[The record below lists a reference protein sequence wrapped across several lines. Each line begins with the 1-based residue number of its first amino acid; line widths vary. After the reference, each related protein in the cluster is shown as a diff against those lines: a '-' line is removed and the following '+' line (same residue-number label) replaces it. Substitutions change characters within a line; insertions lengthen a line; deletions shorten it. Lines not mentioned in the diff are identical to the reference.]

1 MSESRGATQNC
12 VERGVPVDAGAR
24 RMKIAAM
31 VLLGLGISFY
41 LMFALGEAASGE
53 AGAAAHLLP
62 ALLLGA
68 LMYAAWK
75 RPLAAGIILLIL
87 SVPLGLLYA
96 YLAIGSVGV
105 ATGTAWSVQIVLP
118 AWVAGGL
125 LLAVGRRTRPLSPR

>member
-1 MSESRGATQNC
+1 MFERRGATQDC
-12 VERGVPVDAGAR
+12 VERGVPVNASAR

-31 VLLGLGISFY
+31 VLLGLGIAFY
-41 LMFALGEAASGE
+41 LMLALGETASGE
-53 AGAAAHLLP
+53 AGGAAHLLP

-75 RPLAAGIILLIL
+75 RPLAAGITVLVL
-87 SVPLGLLYA
+87 SVPLGVLYA

-105 ATGTAWSVQIVLP
+105 ATGIAWSVQIVLP

-125 LLAVGRRTRPLSPR
+125 LLAVGRRTRPISPR